1 MTSRLIVGLGN
12 PGKRYETTR
21 HNVGF
26 RVVERLAAQHK
37 AQFNAHA
44 RVPALVA
51 EWKTRGL
58 RWIALKPVT
67 FMNLSGQAV
76 ATALNFW
83 KLDVASLL
91 VVVDDVNV
99 VPGGLRL
106 RPHGSA
112 GGHNGLKSLI
122 EHLGSGNFARLRVG
136 IGKPVQQSATD
147 LADWVLK
154 PFERSELIWL
164 TESISKAVEAV
175 ECWAVEGPA
184 AAMNRYNTMA
194 RLRNEG
200 PGVVS
205 LPN

>member
-21 HNVGF
+21 HIVGF
-26 RVVERLAAQHK
+26 HVMERLAAQHK
-37 AQFNAHA
+37 AHFSAHA

-51 EWKTRGL
+51 EWKTGSL

-76 ATALNFW
+76 ATALNLW

-91 VVVDDVNV
+91 VVVDDVDV

-112 GGHNGLKSLI
+112 GGHNGLKSMI

-136 IGKPVQQSATD
+136 IGKPVQRSATD

-184 AAMNRYNTMA
+184 TAMNRYNTMA
-194 RLRNEG
+194 RLRSEG